1 MSMKWWTGSLF
12 KRSLIVAMS
21 TTIVFT
27 SGCSLLPKE
36 KEEEVLPEIMP
47 AQISKKPE
55 HEVTTTTLV
64 QGVPLTGKLISMEE
78 ETLYFTLGE
87 KHIKEVHV
95 KTGDKVTA
103 GDIIA
108 VLDVEQLEKQLRND
122 RLAFRRDENDM
133 KQTLRDRD
141 TMEPLEF
148 EEKQILFEEKRQKL
162 VDLEEEIAKATVVAP
177 FSGTIVS
184 LNVQKGDTVKAYD
197 PIAIVADTSL
207 ITPASKLT
215 KTEMEKVSVG
225 MEVEITI
232 TGVGKLKGKVKQLP
246 VKSSEQNNGGGGF
259 PGGGG
264 NGENKPERP
273 EDFMLLDIPELP
285 SGLNRGT
292 PVAINVITKRTENA
306 VVIPPSTLRM
316 IGPRTYVQVVDDNG
330 KREVDVEVGQ
340 QTAQYIEILQ
350 GLKPGQKVVGK

>member
-36 KEEEVLPEIMP
+36 KEEEVLPEIVP

-55 HEVTTTTLV
+55 YEVTTKSLV

-87 KHIKEVHV
+87 KHVQEVYV
-95 KTGDKVTA
+95 KTGDKVQA

-108 VLDVEQLEKQLRND
+108 ELDVEQLEKQLRNE
-122 RLAFRRDENDM
+122 RLSFRREENEM
-133 KQTLRDRD
+133 KKTLRDRD

-148 EEKQILFEEKRQKL
+148 EEAQIVFEEKRQKL
-162 VDLEEEIAKATVVAP
+162 VDLEEEISKATLYAP

-184 LNVQKGDTVKAYD
+184 LNVQKGDTVKAYES
-197 PIAIVADTSL
+197 IAIVADTTL

-215 KTEMEKVSVG
+215 KTELEKVAVG
-225 MEVEITI
+225 MEVEVTI
-232 TGVGKLKGKVKQLP
+232 TGVGKLKGKVKQMP
-246 VKSSEQNNGGGGF
+246 VKSTEQNNNGGGF
-259 PGGGG
+259 PGGG

-273 EDFMLLDIPELP
+273 EDFMLVDVPDLP
-285 SGLNRGT
+285 KDLNRGT
-292 PVAINVITKRTENA
+292 PAAINVITKRTENA
-306 VVIPPSTLRM
+306 IVIPPSTLRS
-316 IGPRTYVQVVDDNG
+316 IGSRTYVQVIDENG
-330 KREVDVEVGQ
+330 KREVDVQVGQ
-340 QTAQYIEILQ
+340 QTATEVEILQ
-350 GLKPGQKVVGK
+350 GLEPGQKVVGR